1 MHRFTVFIAMAVL
14 LAATTAGEAA
24 TGKKKSGATA
34 DRSTAIQTQTPARIE
49 ADRAFA
55 ARMAD
60 ILERW
65 IFSLPR
71 LAALP
76 GQRGKQRPDLRAG
89 ILRAHHAAHHGDTRR
104 AGAHDIGD
112 ASRRDPAD
120 RDDRYRA

>member
-1 MHRFTVFIAMAVL
+1 MYRFTVFIAMAAL

-34 DRSTAIQTQTPARIE
+34 DRSTASKPKPPARIE

-65 IFSLPR
+65 IVSLR
-71 LAALP
+71 
-76 GQRGKQRPDLRAG
+76 
-89 ILRAHHAAHHGDTRR
+89 
-104 AGAHDIGD
+104 
-112 ASRRDPAD
+112 
-120 RDDRYRA
+120 